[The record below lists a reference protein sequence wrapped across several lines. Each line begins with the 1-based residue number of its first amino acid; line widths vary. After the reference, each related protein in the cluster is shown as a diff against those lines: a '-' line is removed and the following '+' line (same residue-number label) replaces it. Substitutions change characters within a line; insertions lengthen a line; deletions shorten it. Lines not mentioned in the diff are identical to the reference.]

1 MENIRPIILAGGL
14 GTRMR
19 PTTYM
24 VPKPLLLVGEH
35 PIIEISIRWLK
46 TFGFKEIG
54 IALGWRGKMIEY
66 HLGDGSQLGVK
77 LHYVTETS
85 PMGTAGPLALMKEWI
100 GDSDVFVMNGDILT
114 KLDLHEMVKF
124 HKEKKSILTIAA
136 RKYSEKIPLG
146 IIRPNPFDP
155 TALDGFEERPTDVR
169 LISCGMYVLSP
180 KAIAQIDPFRFD
192 MPELIDKLSHG
203 ERATMELPGIGKVN
217 LSSPAPWQVR
227 LYHFDDP
234 WVAVEKM
241 HELDEVSRDPVWHVW
256 VENLCKS

>member
-77 LHYVTETS
+77 LHYVTEDK
-85 PMGTAGPLALMKEWI
+85 PLGTAGPLSLMKDWI
-100 GDSDVFVMNGDILT
+100 GTDDVFVMNGDILT

-124 HKEKKSILTIAA
+124 HKEKKSVLTVASILHTD
-136 RKYSEKIPLG
+136 RSQYGHLMLKDDRVVGVEEK
-146 IIRPNPFDP
+146 PN
-155 TALDGFEERPTDVR
+155 TKNYVST
-169 LISCGMYVLSP
+169 GMYVLSP
-180 KAIAQIDPFRFD
+180 EAYSRIPTHSNFQMTDLIMD
-192 MPELIDKLSHG
+192 MSSTSLPM
-203 ERATMELPGIGKVN
+203 RAYNVDV
-217 LSSPAPWQVR
+217 PWI
-227 LYHFDDP
+227 
-234 WVAVEKM
+234 AVEKM
-241 HELDEVSRDPVWHVW
+241 HELDEVSRDPMWHVW

>member
-35 PIIEISIRWLK
+35 PIIEIAIRWLK

-66 HLGDGSQLGVK
+66 HLGDGSQFGVK
-77 LHYVTETS
+77 LHYVTETA
-85 PMGTAGPLALMKEWI
+85 PLGTAGPLSLMKDWI

-114 KLDLHEMVKF
+114 KLNLEEMVKF
-124 HKEKKSILTIAA
+124 HKEKKSVLTVAT
-136 RKYSEKIPLG
+136 REYESKLPLG
-146 IIRPNPFDP
+146 VVVPWDDDP
-155 TALDGFEERPTDVR
+155 TSLKEIIERPTAKE
-169 LISCGMYVLSP
+169 LISCGMYVISNEALAFIP
-180 KAIAQIDPFRFD
+180 RQHKLD
-192 MPELIDKLSHG
+192 MPRLIQEIIDCSNGL
-203 ERATMELPGIGKVN
+203 V
-217 LSSPAPWQVR
+217 APDLGNYSCKEIR
-227 LYHFDDP
+227 LFKFNDP

-241 HELDEVSRDPVWHVW
+241 HELDEVSRDPVWTSW